1 VRLSRGQSAASA
13 SGRPTFHP
21 SLFIQS
27 SFLFQCRHIQMKFV
41 LFCVVFSLHPHF
53 DAYQHLSHYSVC
65 SPAGD
70 SPGTT
75 PGPCCVSTLRCL
87 VPETT
92 DHICLSLPCFLLMVE
107 SILALWSL
115 LAAQQG
121 RCCPRP
127 LAGSAPAAFTCSVE
141 PATIPH
147 IVHQS
152 QALPQALLRPPDQ
165 LLCSSGCTDFSSAH
179 LLLKPCSAWQAV
191 TVCTGDQTRLDKG
204 IST

>member
-1 VRLSRGQSAASA
+1 
-13 SGRPTFHP
+13 
-21 SLFIQS
+21 
-27 SFLFQCRHIQMKFV
+27 V
-41 LFCVVFSLHPHF
+41 LF
-53 DAYQHLSHYSVC
+53 
-65 SPAGD
+65 SPYLLILTHI
-70 SPGTT
+70 STYLTT
-75 PGPCCVSTLRCL
+75 QCARRQGIPPAAPPGPCCVSTLRCL

-152 QALPQALLRPPDQ
+152 KALPQAVLRPPDK
-165 LLCSSGCTDFSSAH
+165 LFCSSGCTDFSRAH
-179 LLLKPCSAWQAV
+179 LLLKPCSAAGCHCMHW
-191 TVCTGDQTRLDKG
+191 
-204 IST
+204 